1 MNIVYVLTDKR
12 IHVIWVNCMDEN
24 QQNKRESY
32 EIDDIV
38 DIQLIKTRL
47 FVMKKNSIQQADYLE
62 YFANARSK
70 KILQSMDEEFKS
82 MHFIKDSMKNILVLG
97 KTDSKLYIYK
107 SNKSYQVKV
116 AKNENL
122 SNKQI
127 RIFDN

>member
-1 MNIVYVLTDKR
+1 
-12 IHVIWVNCMDEN
+12 MDEN
-24 QQNKRESY
+24 QKNKRESY

-127 RIFDN
+127 KIFDN